1 MRMALLRARGPH
13 RPSLTESASIPGST
27 ARRST
32 DGHRRLLRSKT
43 REAVAGYLFLLP
55 WLVGLLGVTIGPMVA
70 SLWISFTDYNLLS
83 APHWIGTANYDNLFH
98 DPTYLKSVQV
108 TLIYVGISV
117 PLKLAFALAL
127 AVILNRSL
135 RGISVFRAVYYVPS
149 LLGASVAIAIVWRQL
164 FGAGGAM
171 DVVMHFFGW
180 QNPPDWVADPHYA
193 LYTLILLAIWEFGS
207 PMIIF
212 LAGLRQLPREL
223 FEAASI
229 DGAGRIAKFRRV
241 TLPLLTPLILFNLVL
256 QAIGSFQAFT
266 PSYVV
271 SGGTGG
277 PVNSTL
283 FYTLY
288 LYQQAFGDL
297 NFGYGS
303 AMAWLLLVATAL
315 VTAGLFFS
323 SRYWVFYMD
332 RVR

>member
-1 MRMALLRARGPH
+1 MALPGARAPR
-13 RPSLTESASIPGST
+13 RPSSAEAASIPGRA
-27 ARRST
+27 ARRGT
-32 DGHRRLLRSKT
+32 DGHRRLPRSKT
-43 REAVAGYLFLLP
+43 REALAAYLFLLP
-55 WLVGLLGVTIGPMVA
+55 WLVGLLGVTLGPMIA

-83 APHWIGTANYDNLFH
+83 APHWIGTVNYDNLFH

-108 TLIYVGISV
+108 TLIYVGVSV

-127 AVILNRSL
+127 ALVLNRGM
-135 RGISVFRAVYYVPS
+135 RGMSVFRAVYYVPS

-164 FGAGGAM
+164 FGDGGAT
-171 DVVMHFFGW
+171 DVVLRFFGW

-193 LYTLILLAIWEFGS
+193 LYALILLAIWEFGS

-229 DGAGRIAKFRRV
+229 DGAGRMARFRRI
-241 TLPLLTPLILFNLVL
+241 TLPLLTPLVLFNLVL
-256 QAIGSFQAFT
+256 QAIGTFQAFT

-303 AMAWLLLVATAL
+303 AMAWLLLIVTAL
-315 VTAGLFFS
+315 VTGGLFFS
-323 SRYWVFYMD
+323 ARYWVFYMD